1 MPISLIDEQ
10 ENHFVLHDGNES
22 FPVAKFGLDDTTMG
36 QIRSLPQGYFD
47 GGKVYDPTGLFP
59 QSGADFNATQSP
71 SMQLFNQSVRP
82 QAQMV
87 VPEGIPAK
95 EGINPLN
102 DLTNLG
108 ANFPRADAATGTGLG
123 LIGPTTTYQ
132 APAME
137 MPGAAP
143 AQTGLPGYL
152 SQTESFMKT
161 GQQQQAPGMQLGG
174 PSEYTKAF
182 DQMQQGTLMQA
193 QASAEAAKQQAQV
206 YDQQMIELQK
216 NEVARKAQADAVMA
230 DINKIQND
238 VMTQKI
244 DPTRVWSN
252 MSTGNR
258 VLAGISIF
266 LGGVAGGM
274 QGTENRA
281 LGIIQDAVNKD
292 IDSQKADIG
301 KKQNMLSLNM
311 AKYNNI
317 NDAAAATKAQLL
329 SITQAQINQSAAKMG
344 SKQALAAAQVANAQI
359 DLQKAQLIGSI
370 ASSQAAA
377 QKMAAPEGLSLQ
389 DAQTLP
395 ENIRERIVPLPSGK
409 FTVVINKDDVKPIK
423 DAYQAY
429 AEAKPLLNRVKQ
441 FMKDGASFTGTKR
454 AALEQSLKS
463 QMMLLV
469 KNTEKLGQITETDM
483 DLINSLIPQ
492 PGSYFQ
498 ENNQQ
503 KLDQLNI
510 KLDDMLN
517 GAYAGRT
524 GYNKAG
530 MSLKEQPVFGSK

>member
-10 ENHFVLHDGNES
+10 ENHFTLHDGNES

-36 QIRSLPQGYFD
+36 QIRSLPQGYAE
-47 GGKVYDPTGLFP
+47 GGKVYDPTGMFP
-59 QSGADFNATQSP
+59 QADSDFNATQSP
-71 SMQLFNQSVRP
+71 SMQLFNQSFQP
-82 QAQMV
+82 KEEAQIL
-87 VPEGIPAK
+87 PSQ
-95 EGINPLN
+95 GINF
-102 DLTNLG
+102 LTPDQQSTLG
-108 ANFPRADAATGTGLG
+108 ANFPRADAATSTGLG
-123 LIGPTTTYQ
+123 LMGPTTTYE

-137 MPGAAP
+137 MPGTAP

-152 SQTESFMKT
+152 SQTQDFMKT
-161 GQQQQAPGMQLGG
+161 SQQQTPGGIQGG
-174 PSEYTKAF
+174 GITDYTKAF

-206 YDQQMIELQK
+206 YDQQMQELQK
-216 NEVARKAQADAVMA
+216 TEAARKAQADAVMT

-274 QGTENRA
+274 QGKENSA
-281 LGIIQDAVNKD
+281 LAIIQDAVNKD

-359 DLQKAQLIGSI
+359 DLQKAQLINQIST
-370 ASSQAAA
+370 SQATA
-377 QKMAAPEGLSLQ
+377 QKMSAPEGLSLQ

-395 ENIRERIVPLPSGK
+395 ENIRDRVVPLPNGK
-409 FTVVINKDDVKPIK
+409 FTVVINKDYVKPIK
-423 DAYQAY
+423 DAYQSY

-441 FMKDGASFTGTKR
+441 FMKDGASYTGTKR

-517 GAYAGRT
+517 AAYAGST

>member
-10 ENHFVLHDGNES
+10 ENHFTLHDGNES

-36 QIRSLPQGYFD
+36 QIRSLPQGYYD
-47 GGKVYDPTGLFP
+47 GGKVYDPTGLYNAP
-59 QSGADFNATQSP
+59 AQDFNATQSP
-71 SMQLFNQSVRP
+71 SMQLFNQSFQP
-82 QAQMV
+82 QEQMV
-87 VPEGIPAK
+87 IPEGIPAK

-108 ANFPRADAATGTGLG
+108 ANFPRADAATSTGLG
-123 LIGPTTTYQ
+123 LMGPTTTYE
-132 APAME
+132 APAMG
-137 MPGAAP
+137 MPEAAP
-143 AQTGLPGYL
+143 ATTGLPGYL
-152 SQTESFMKT
+152 SQTQDFMKT
-161 GQQQQAPGMQLGG
+161 SQQQTPGGIQGG
-174 PSEYTKAF
+174 GITDYTKAF

-206 YDQQMIELQK
+206 YDQQMQELQK
-216 NEVARKAQADAVMA
+216 TEAARKAQADAVMT

-274 QGTENRA
+274 QGKENSA
-281 LGIIQDAVNKD
+281 LAIIQDAVNKD

-359 DLQKAQLIGSI
+359 DLQKAQLINQIST
-370 ASSQAAA
+370 SQAAV
-377 QKMAAPEGLSLQ
+377 QKMAAPQGMSFEDTL
-389 DAQTLP
+389 TLP
-395 ENIRERIVPLPSGK
+395 KDILTVPLPNGK
-409 FTVVINKDDVKPIK
+409 YTVVRSKEDQTVIK
-423 DAYQAY
+423 DTYQDY
-429 AEAKPLLNRVKQ
+429 AKAKPLLNRVQQ
-441 FMKDGASFTGTKR
+441 FMKDGVTYAGTDRASV
-454 AALEQSLKS
+454 EESLKA
-463 QMMLLV
+463 QMMLMT
-469 KNTEKLGQITETDM
+469 KNAEKLGQITESDM
-483 DLINSLIPQ
+483 KLINGLIPQ

-498 ENNQQ
+498 ENNKK
-503 KLDQLNI
+503 KLEQLNI

-517 GAYAGRT
+517 AAYAGRT

>member
-10 ENHFVLHDGNES
+10 ENHFTLHDGNES

-36 QIRSLPQGYFD
+36 QIRSLPQGYAE
-47 GGKVYDPTGLFP
+47 GGKVYDPTGLY
-59 QSGADFNATQSP
+59 GAPAQDFNATQSP
-71 SMQLFNQSVRP
+71 SMQLFNQSFQP

-108 ANFPRADAATGTGLG
+108 ANFPRADAATSTGLG
-123 LIGPTTTYQ
+123 LMGPTTTYE
-132 APAME
+132 APAMQV
-137 MPGAAP
+137 PGTAP

-152 SQTESFMKT
+152 SQTQDFMKT
-161 GQQQQAPGMQLGG
+161 SQQQTPGGIQGG
-174 PSEYTKAF
+174 GITDYTKAF

-206 YDQQMIELQK
+206 YDQQMQELQK
-216 NEVARKAQADAVMA
+216 TEAARKAQADAVMT

-258 VLAGISIF
+258 VLAGLSIF

-274 QGTENRA
+274 QGKENSA
-281 LGIIQDAVNKD
+281 LAIIQDAVNKD

-359 DLQKAQLIGSI
+359 DLQKAQLINQIST
-370 ASSQAAA
+370 SQAAV
-377 QKMAAPEGLSLQ
+377 QKMAAPQGMSFEDTL
-389 DAQTLP
+389 TLP
-395 ENIRERIVPLPSGK
+395 KDILTVPLPNGK
-409 FTVVINKDDVKPIK
+409 YTVVRSKEDQTVIK
-423 DAYQAY
+423 DTYQDY
-429 AEAKPLLNRVKQ
+429 AKAKPLLNRVQQ
-441 FMKDGASFTGTKR
+441 FMKDGVTYAGTDRASV
-454 AALEQSLKS
+454 EESLKA
-463 QMMLLV
+463 QMMLMT
-469 KNTEKLGQITETDM
+469 KNAEKLGQITESDM
-483 DLINSLIPQ
+483 KLINGLIPQ

-498 ENNQQ
+498 ENNKK
-503 KLDQLNI
+503 KLEQLNI

-517 GAYAGRT
+517 AAYAGRT

>member
-1 MPISLIDEQ
+1 MQ
-10 ENHFVLHDGNES
+10 
-22 FPVAKFGLDDTTMG
+22 
-36 QIRSLPQGYFD
+36 PQ
-47 GGKVYDPTGLFP
+47 
-59 QSGADFNATQSP
+59 Q
-71 SMQLFNQSVRP
+71 
-82 QAQMV
+82 QAQ
-87 VPEGIPAK
+87 A
-95 EGINPLN
+95 
-102 DLTNLG
+102 
-108 ANFPRADAATGTGLG
+108 
-123 LIGPTTTYQ
+123 
-132 APAME
+132 
-137 MPGAAP
+137 
-143 AQTGLPGYL
+143 GLPGD
-152 SQTESFMKT
+152 
-161 GQQQQAPGMQLGG
+161 
-174 PSEYTKAF
+174 YTKAF
-182 DQMQQGTLMQA
+182 DEIQQGTLQQA
-193 QASAEAAKQQAQV
+193 QAKADAATQDAQV
-206 YDQQMIELQK
+206 YEEQIKELQL
-216 NEVARKAQADAVMA
+216 NEIARKAKADAVMN

-292 IDSQKADIG
+292 IDAQKADMG

-329 SITQAQINQSAAKMG
+329 SITQVQINQSAAKVG

-359 DLQKAQLIGSI
+359 DLQKAQLINQIST
-370 ASSQAAA
+370 SQATA
-377 QKMAAPEGLSLQ
+377 QKMSAPEGLSLQ

-395 ENIRERIVPLPSGK
+395 ENIRDRVVPLPNGK
-409 FTVVINKDDVKPIK
+409 FTVVINKDYVKPIK
-423 DAYQAY
+423 DAYQSY

-441 FMKDGASFTGTKR
+441 FMKDGASYTGTKR

-517 GAYAGRT
+517 AAYAGST

>member
-10 ENHFVLHDGNES
+10 ENHFTLHDGNES

-36 QIRSLPQGYFD
+36 QIRSLPQGYAD
-47 GGKVYDPTGLFP
+47 GGFVMPTEQENMMRGAPSNAAALFGGIDNVKKQDVGPAIDPY
-59 QSGADFNATQSP
+59 Q
-71 SMQLFNQSVRP
+71 
-82 QAQMV
+82 
-87 VPEGIPAK
+87 
-95 EGINPLN
+95 GINF
-102 DLTNLG
+102 LTPDQQSTLG
-108 ANFPRADAATGTGLG
+108 ANFPRADAATSTGLG
-123 LIGPTTTYQ
+123 LMGPTTTYE
-132 APAME
+132 APAIR
-137 MPGAAP
+137 MPGSTP

-206 YDQQMIELQK
+206 YDQQMQELQK
-216 NEVARKAQADAVMA
+216 TEAARKLQADAVMA

-344 SKQALAAAQVANAQI
+344 SKQALASAQVANAQI
-359 DLQKAQLIGSI
+359 DLQKAQLINQIST
-370 ASSQAAA
+370 SQAAA

>member
-10 ENHFVLHDGNES
+10 ENHFTLHDGNES

-36 QIRSLPQGYFD
+36 QIRSLPQGYAD
-47 GGKVYDPTGLFP
+47 GGKVYDPTGLY
-59 QSGADFNATQSP
+59 GAPAQDFNATQSP
-71 SMQLFNQSVRP
+71 SMQLFNQSFQP

-108 ANFPRADAATGTGLG
+108 ANFPRADAATSTGLG
-123 LIGPTTTYQ
+123 LMGPTTTYE
-132 APAME
+132 APAMQV
-137 MPGAAP
+137 PGTAP

-152 SQTESFMKT
+152 AQTESFMKGT
-161 GQQQQAPGMQLGG
+161 QQQTPGGMLDGG
-174 PSEYTKAF
+174 ITDYTKAF

-206 YDQQMIELQK
+206 YDQQMQELQK

-292 IDSQKADIG
+292 IDAQKADIG

-359 DLQKAQLIGSI
+359 DLQKAQLINQIST
-370 ASSQAAA
+370 SQATA

-395 ENIRERIVPLPSGK
+395 ENIRDRVVPLPNGK
-409 FTVVINKDDVKPIK
+409 YTVVINKDDVKPIK
-423 DAYQAY
+423 DAYQGY

-441 FMKDGASFTGTKR
+441 FMKDGASYTGTKR

-517 GAYAGRT
+517 AAYAGRT

-530 MSLKEQPVFGSK
+530 MSLKEQPVFGGK

>member
-10 ENHFVLHDGNES
+10 ENHFTLHDGNES

-36 QIRSLPQGYFD
+36 QIRSLPQGYAD
-47 GGKVYDPTGLFP
+47 GGKVYDPTGMFP
-59 QSGADFNATQSP
+59 QDDSDFNATQSP
-71 SMQLFNQSVRP
+71 SMQLFNQSFQP
-82 QAQMV
+82 KEEAQIL
-87 VPEGIPAK
+87 PSQ
-95 EGINPLN
+95 GINF
-102 DLTNLG
+102 LTPDQQSTLG
-108 ANFPRADAATGTGLG
+108 ANFPRADAATSTGLG
-123 LIGPTTTYQ
+123 LMGPTTTYE

-137 MPGAAP
+137 MPGATP

-152 SQTESFMKT
+152 SQTESFMKGT
-161 GQQQQAPGMQLGG
+161 QQQQAPGMQLGG

-206 YDQQMIELQK
+206 YDQQMQELQK
-216 NEVARKAQADAVMA
+216 NEVARKAQADAVMT

-292 IDSQKADIG
+292 IDAQKADIG

-344 SKQALAAAQVANAQI
+344 SRQALAAAQVANAQI
-359 DLQKAQLIGSI
+359 DLQKAQLINQIST
-370 ASSQAAA
+370 SQATA

-409 FTVVINKDDVKPIK
+409 FTVVINKDDVRPIK
-423 DAYQAY
+423 EAYQTY
-429 AEAKPLLNRVKQ
+429 AQSKPLLNRVKE
-441 FMKDGASFTGTKR
+441 FMAKGATAPVGER
-454 AALEQSLKS
+454 ANLEDSLKG
-463 QMMLLV
+463 QLLLLT
-469 KNTEKLGQITETDM
+469 KNVEKLGQITESDM
-483 DLINSLIPQ
+483 KLINSLIPQ

-498 ENNQQ
+498 SGQQQ

-510 KLDDMLN
+510 KLDEMLN
-517 GAYAGRT
+517 AAYAGRT